1 MAAVTAGSRPPDPRT
16 ALYLVRHGEA
26 DSNRDLR
33 FGGWSAAA
41 LTELGV
47 RQARAVGHA
56 LAAHRPTAIVSSD
69 LVRARQTAD
78 AVAEATGLPL
88 ELDADLRERSVGVF
102 DGMSFADAEARYPDA
117 WKRLLARD
125 PDVVPE
131 GAETADQVFER
142 VSRAL
147 DRIVVRHAGGRVVV
161 VSHGIALYHAFSHV
175 CGLGSPRGRHR
186 VFVLTDNASVTHL
199 EHHAGDARATW
210 RIHTLNDTAH
220 LADL

>member
-1 MAAVTAGSRPPDPRT
+1 MAAVTAGSRALDART

-33 FGGWSAAA
+33 FGGWSDAA
-41 LTELGV
+41 LTELGR
-47 RQARAVGHA
+47 RQAEAVGRA
-56 LAAHRPTAIVSSD
+56 LAGRTPTAIVSSD
-69 LVRARQTAD
+69 LVRARQTAE
-78 AVAEATGLPL
+78 AIALATGLDI

-102 DGMSFADAEARYPDA
+102 DGMTFAEAESRYPEA
-117 WKRLLARD
+117 WKRLIARD

-142 VSRAL
+142 VGRAL
-147 DRIVVRHAGGRVVV
+147 DRIVEHHAGGRVVV

-186 VFVLTDNASVTHL
+186 VFVLADNASVTHL
-199 EHHAGDARATW
+199 EHHAGEARTTW
-210 RIHTLNDTAH
+210 RIHTLNETAH
-220 LADL
+220 LGGL